1 MNEWIPVSEK
11 FPDIDEEVLVELKQ
25 INNIILI

>member
-11 FPDIDEEVLVELKQ
+11 LPDIDEEVLVELKQ
-25 INNIILI
+25 LNNIILI